1 MKEMFMRKAAFQL
14 CGFLGIVLMSFV
26 TSAAP
31 YAFTITCDEP
41 ARYRRCGEETKFMI
55 DCKDLATTNG
65 FGGTVEV
72 WLDDYGTNVCL
83 RRTVDPAKENP
94 IILRGKLNRPGFLR
108 AVAMNP
114 SIKPTFLSLGK
125 GNACYGVGYEPTG
138 IVQGMP
144 RPKDFDAY
152 WQGERA
158 RLAREVPLDV
168 RREEVKDFTR
178 KNFRCWKVSFA
189 TFNGKRVWGFLT
201 MPEGVKG
208 KLPLRVNVPGAG
220 PASIAKTA
228 AAKTNAVCLT
238 LNVHPYEPAETME
251 GQKMLYEAQDH
262 EKKAKYGTTYAGSGV
277 GVSREECFFHDPI
290 LGMDRAVDWAASLPE
305 VDRSRVWYWGGSQG
319 GGFGMYL
326 MGLNKS
332 FTRGYVWIC
341 ALADHGGGTVGRIP
355 GWPRMVESNRKNRTT
370 AEYVSSYFDA
380 CNFAARIRI
389 PVRMS
394 AGLSDCC
401 CPPPTVYAAYNA
413 LGSADKAIVPCPG
426 VGHSI
431 PADVAGEFECWLA
444 SDTGE
449 KGVASAELR
458 RYWRMITGEEN
469 PPPVRLSVDASVSRS
484 GNDAYVIRSVGNGAE
499 IVGSNGRSLLYGV
512 YDLLGRR
519 GGCRWFWDDDYVPKQ
534 KRIDLSG
541 LDAHEESRYAY
552 RGLRYF
558 AHRGLTRFQAEHWG
572 LEDWKREID
581 WMVKNRLNLFMLR
594 IGQDDVFQRAFPG
607 VCAYPDASRAL
618 PGHGKGYDNR
628 TLFWPLEFRG
638 KLRQKVMAYAAE
650 RGLMSPE
657 DFGTMTHWY
666 SRTPQDFLEKMSPP
680 FITQASSGYAEKSGL
695 VWDIRRPEWLDAYW
709 KLTDTALSAYD
720 GGRDGLLHTIG
731 VGERHFSENR
741 TTNFAIK
748 VDLNRRL
755 IDSARTR
762 HPHSKVLLAGW
773 DFYSTW
779 KADEVSRFLRTLD
792 PNQVIVWDYAADSYT
807 TGCGGWGDTDFTQWD
822 VIGKFPYSFG
832 IFLCYE
838 SGLDIRA
845 DYARI
850 RFRQKLV
857 ENDPMCKA
865 YILWPEASHTD
876 IFASDYFVRNAW
888 APCAISEDRR
898 LSEFCRSRYGDQ
910 AEAFAAVW
918 REVLPISTNAVRGLW
933 RTNYGL
939 PLVKFSVEQW
949 KDADDA
955 GWRVASPTAF
965 ACASSVFSRLAQM
978 DLSSDSARRDAV
990 DLARTVG
997 DRLTLNAEHRMMNAY
1012 FRWRG
1017 GEEFAVTEFESA
1029 ATAAVEYAELMAR
1042 LLAQHTDYS
1051 LNDSLRRLNAVE
1063 RVRNP
1068 EFGQV
1073 LLENAV
1079 NDYSAS
1085 HHYEAAAHLYPKII
1099 AVLAQAVR
1107 VKISAADR
1115 TPLEDD
1121 VRRSIL
1127 EDFLK
1132 TPLSEMD
1139 AHEVRKEG
1147 NLKAVFH
1154 DFGKMVK

>member
-1 MKEMFMRKAAFQL
+1 MFVSSVFAAL
-14 CGFLGIVLMSFV
+14 LGATAF
-26 TSAAP
+26 AA
-31 YAFTITCDEP
+31 EG
-41 ARYRRCGEETKFMI
+41 GEE
-55 DCKDLATTNG
+55 
-65 FGGTVEV
+65 
-72 WLDDYGTNVCL
+72 
-83 RRTVDPAKENP
+83 
-94 IILRGKLNRPGFLR
+94 
-108 AVAMNP
+108 
-114 SIKPTFLSLGK
+114 
-125 GNACYGVGYEPTG
+125 
-138 IVQGMP
+138 
-144 RPKDFDAY
+144 
-152 WQGERA
+152 
-158 RLAREVPLDV
+158 
-168 RREEVKDFTR
+168 
-178 KNFRCWKVSFA
+178 
-189 TFNGKRVWGFLT
+189 
-201 MPEGVKG
+201 
-208 KLPLRVNVPGAG
+208 
-220 PASIAKTA
+220 
-228 AAKTNAVCLT
+228 
-238 LNVHPYEPAETME
+238 
-251 GQKMLYEAQDH
+251 
-262 EKKAKYGTTYAGSGV
+262 
-277 GVSREECFFHDPI
+277 
-290 LGMDRAVDWAASLPE
+290 
-305 VDRSRVWYWGGSQG
+305 
-319 GGFGMYL
+319 
-326 MGLNKS
+326 
-332 FTRGYVWIC
+332 
-341 ALADHGGGTVGRIP
+341 ALA
-355 GWPRMVESNRKNRTT
+355 
-370 AEYVSSYFDA
+370 
-380 CNFAARIRI
+380 
-389 PVRMS
+389 VR
-394 AGLSDCC
+394 
-401 CPPPTVYAAYNA
+401 
-413 LGSADKAIVPCPG
+413 
-426 VGHSI
+426 
-431 PADVAGEFECWLA
+431 
-444 SDTGE
+444 
-449 KGVASAELR
+449 ELD
-458 RYWRMITGEEN
+458 RYWRAVTGSS
-469 PPPVRLSVDASVSRS
+469 PSGLVRLAIDPKVSRG
-484 GNDAYVIRSVGNGAE
+484 GNDAYAIVSTETGAR
-499 IVGSNGRSLLYGV
+499 ITGANGRSLLYGV
-512 YDLLGRR
+512 YDLLERR
-519 GGCRWFWDDDYVPKQ
+519 GGCRWFWDGDHVPKRE
-534 KRIDLSG
+534 RIDLTG
-541 LDAHEESRYAY
+541 LDVREESRYAY

-638 KLRQKVMAYAAE
+638 KLRQQIMAYAAE

-666 SRTPQDFLEKMSPP
+666 SRTPQDFLEKMNPP
-680 FITQASSGYAEKSGL
+680 FITQSSSGYAEKSGL

-731 VGERHFSENR
+731 VGERHFSEDR
-741 TTNFAIK
+741 ATNFAVK

-850 RFRQKLV
+850 RSRQRLV

-876 IFASDYFVRNAW
+876 IFALDYFVRNAW
-888 APCAISEDRR
+888 APCAITKDER
-898 LSEFCRSRYGDQ
+898 LSEFCRGRYGDQ
-910 AEAFAAVW
+910 AGAFAAVW

-939 PLVKFSVEQW
+939 PLVKFAAEQW

-955 GWRVASPTAF
+955 GWRVTSPAAF
-965 ACASSVFSRLAQM
+965 ARASSVFSRLAQM

-1017 GEEFAVTEFESA
+1017 GEKPAAAEFELA
-1029 ATAAVEYAELMAR
+1029 AAAAVEYAGLMAR

-1068 EFGQV
+1068 DFGQV

-1079 NDYSAS
+1079 NGYSAS
-1085 HHYEAAAHLYPKII
+1085 HHGEAAAHLYPKLI
-1099 AVLAQAVR
+1099 AALARAAR
-1107 VKISAADR
+1107 GKISAADR

-1121 VRRSIL
+1121 ARQSIL
-1127 EDFLK
+1127 ESFLK

-1139 AHEVRKEG
+1139 AHEVRNER
-1147 NLKAVFH
+1147 NLKAVFR
-1154 DFGKMVK
+1154 DFGKTIRGECE